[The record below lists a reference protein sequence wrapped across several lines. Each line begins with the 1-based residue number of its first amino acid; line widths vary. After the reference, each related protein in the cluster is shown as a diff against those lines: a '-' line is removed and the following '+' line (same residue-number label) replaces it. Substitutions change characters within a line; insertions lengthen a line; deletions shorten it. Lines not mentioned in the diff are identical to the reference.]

1 MVVFET
7 GLSSDNYSPKI
18 AFQVN
23 YLHKNGNKSILNR
36 SIGNDFLWK
45 NSLSNPRKETLN
57 LWKSTSHP
65 KQRSF
70 NATVGTGTNPKYFT
84 WQTGTTGRCGGNFLG
99 NLRRHL
105 LCLDVQNTN
114 RWTNR
119 RCGRGE
125 EKEHLRSASQK
136 ELFNNYTQVSSLGFM
151 HFLRLRLRLLHRTDC
166 CCSC

>member
-1 MVVFET
+1 MNSENIIIKLSRWQPMGEWGGCLAICIRRSITIRGSSCEFTIKIFTTRLWLFLFET
-7 GLSSDNYSPKI
+7 AQSSDNYSPKI

-57 LWKSTSHP
+57 LWKSISHP

-114 RWTNR
+114 R
-119 RCGRGE
+119 
-125 EKEHLRSASQK
+125 
-136 ELFNNYTQVSSLGFM
+136 
-151 HFLRLRLRLLHRTDC
+151 
-166 CCSC
+166 